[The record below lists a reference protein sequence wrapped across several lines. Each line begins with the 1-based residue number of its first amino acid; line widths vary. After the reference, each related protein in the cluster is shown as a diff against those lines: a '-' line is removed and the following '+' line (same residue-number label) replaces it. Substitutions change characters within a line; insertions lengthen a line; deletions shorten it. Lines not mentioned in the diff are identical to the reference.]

1 MATTFKY
8 YIITGFIPA
17 YQTQVRKVF
26 GMIIQPGIFRD
37 RDPKEA
43 AEYYRRNRAK
53 LPTTKK
59 IVQFDADTSLYF
71 LRHDIDD
78 SIMMIKAK
86 RYIDAVKAFDTLRSL
101 LALYFHTYSEDLE
114 LMPLSEKPSFS
125 KLTTNDL
132 TELANTYHPMMWKL
146 ELYTGVQVPDQQLY
160 TIETQLI
167 KAFSNQSIRRALACF
182 YQSQNIYYTH
192 MVGSYVGVHSRPELI
207 ELSTEEY
214 RHDNFLYQERLHA
227 CLIICYRGIEAI
239 YSKNFRSLDF
249 RSANRGALEVQMN
262 SRLPNTPS
270 RSHYRLRFY
279 RQREDHPPTYKLSV
293 NMLEVLFR
301 ARNRAAHGH
310 HWQRRHRFET
320 FGVDLVHEAKFFLGQ
335 LIIGALE

>member
-8 YIITGFIPA
+8 YILIGFIPA
-17 YQTQVRKVF
+17 YQTRIRNVF
-26 GMIIQPGIFRD
+26 DMIIQPGIFRD

-59 IVQFDADTSLYF
+59 IVQFDTDTSLYF

-86 RYIDAVKAFDTLRSL
+86 RYIDAVEAFDTLRSL

-114 LMPLSEKPSFS
+114 LVPLDGKPSFS
-125 KLTTNDL
+125 KLTTKDL
-132 TELANTYHPMMWKL
+132 TELANTYSPMILKL
-146 ELYTGVQVPDQQLY
+146 ELYSGMQVPDGQLY
-160 TIETQLI
+160 VIETQLI
-167 KAFSNQSIRRALACF
+167 KVFSNQSIRRALACF

-192 MVGSYVGVHSRPELI
+192 MVSSYVGVHSRPELI
-207 ELSTEEY
+207 ELSSEEY
-214 RHDNFLYQERLHA
+214 RHNNFLYQEMLHA

-239 YSKNFRSLDF
+239 YSKNFKTSDF
-249 RSANRGALEVQMN
+249 LPGNRRILEGYMDTT
-262 SRLPNTPS
+262 LPKTPS
-270 RSHYRLRFY
+270 RSKYRLRFY
-279 RQREDHPPTYKLSV
+279 RQREERAPKYKLLV

-301 ARNRAAHGH
+301 ARNRAAHGY

-320 FGVDLVHEAKFFLGQ
+320 FGSDLVDEAKFFLGH
-335 LIIGALE
+335 LIAGALE

>member
-8 YIITGFIPA
+8 YIVTGFIPA
-17 YQTQVRKVF
+17 YQTRVRKVF
-26 GMIIQPGIFRD
+26 GMIMQPGIFRN

-43 AEYYRRNRAK
+43 AEYYRIHRIK

-59 IVQFDADTSLYF
+59 IVQFDAGTSLYF

-86 RYIDAVKAFDTLRSL
+86 RYIDAVKAFNTLRSL

-114 LMPLSEKPSFS
+114 LMPLSKKPSFS
-125 KLTTNDL
+125 KLTANDL
-132 TELANTYHPMMWKL
+132 SESANTYHPMMWKL
-146 ELYTGVQVPDQQLY
+146 ELYTGVQVTDQQLS
-160 TIETQLI
+160 TIKTQLT
-167 KAFSNQSIRRALACF
+167 KVFSNESIRRALACF

-192 MVGSYVGVHSRPELI
+192 MVGSYVGVHCRPELI

-239 YSKNFRSLDF
+239 YSKNLRSRDF
-249 RSANRGALEVQMN
+249 LSANRKVLETQMN

-270 RSHYRLRFY
+270 RSHYKLRFY
-279 RQREDHPPTYKLSV
+279 RQREERAPTYKLLV

-301 ARNRAAHGH
+301 VRNRAAHGH

-320 FGVDLVHEAKFFLGQ
+320 FGVDLVDEAKFFLGH
-335 LIIGALE
+335 LIIDALE